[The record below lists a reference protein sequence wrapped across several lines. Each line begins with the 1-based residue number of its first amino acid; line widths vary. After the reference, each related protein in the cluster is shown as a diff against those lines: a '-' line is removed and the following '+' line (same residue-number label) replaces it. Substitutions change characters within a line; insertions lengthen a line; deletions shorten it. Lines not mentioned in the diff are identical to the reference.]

1 MPREFRLAHGED
13 AVDLFGDLYSAAYRR
28 GGRSAVVHLWKRS
41 LLQVVMGA
49 VAERL
54 EAVVPRRQGRRP
66 STPAGRR
73 QHPMTRLKAMPAR
86 VLQDLRFAARSFA
99 KKPGFSVTAIVILAL
114 GVGATTTIFSVVDG
128 ILLDKL
134 PYPDPDRLVYFDH
147 PSHTPP
153 DYVDW
158 RGRTT
163 SFSAMAATWGRDVDL
178 TNDGAPARLRAGLV
192 TRDFFQLFGAAPLL
206 GRLLVHDDFATTIQV
221 VVLSYGLWQRR
232 WGGDPDI
239 IGRRLTI
246 NAEPVVVVGVL
257 GPNFATPEALV
268 GRNIEIWTPLNI
280 SDPEIQSR
288 SLFILSVA
296 ARLHTAA
303 SRESAQAELSA
314 LAEVVA
320 EENPETNR
328 RRDGTARPFEIMPLY
343 EATVGDAGKALYM
356 LLGAVGLMLLIACAN
371 VANLFLARGT
381 DRAREI
387 ALRVALGAGRGRI
400 VTQLLTESVALAL
413 VGGGLGIG
421 IAYLAVEAFAV
432 YDPGGIPRVSA
443 VTVNIGILVFAL
455 SISIATGVLFGI
467 VPALQAARTDV
478 TEALK
483 DSAGSVTAGRGRF
496 KVRNALVVAEIA
508 MALVLLVGAG
518 LLFKSFMRLVNVDPG
533 FETEQ
538 LVTIPLT
545 LGPPYTTERR
555 VRFTE
560 NLVERIAALP
570 GTEDVAAGW
579 TLPFV
584 FHGGPRCCW
593 MDVIQQ
599 TPAVDDP
606 PATIIHPVT
615 PGYFRV
621 LRGTLTRGRE
631 FAKEDREATPT
642 PTVVNATLAK
652 RLFGENDAVGQS
664 LHMDDAELTIVGVVS
679 DIRHWG
685 LNENINNELYV
696 PYAEFGGD
704 SRRLHVM
711 LRSRRNVADIA
722 SALRDAVWSLDPNLP
737 VDEIIT
743 MRQRVST
750 SVAAPRFYSM
760 LLSVFAGV
768 AILLAAGGIYGSILY
783 SVGQRHRELGI
794 RLALGARSND
804 VVRLIVRHGLALTAL
819 GIGLGLAG
827 AYAVSRTLQSLVFG
841 ISTTDGTT
849 FAAVSVFLATVALA
863 ASYVPARR
871 AGRTDPMET
880 LKAE

>member
-1 MPREFRLAHGED
+1 MPREFRLAHAED

-28 GGRSAVVHLWKRS
+28 GGRSAAVRLWRRS
-41 LLQVVMGA
+41 LVQVVIGA

-66 STPAGRR
+66 STPNRR
-73 QHPMTRLKAMPAR
+73 RRHPIARLRKMPAR

-134 PYPDPDRLVYFDH
+134 PYPDPDRLVYFDN

-153 DYVDW
+153 DYEDW
-158 RGRTT
+158 RERTT
-163 SFSAMAATWGRDVDL
+163 SFITMAATWDRDVDL
-178 TNDGAPARLRAGLV
+178 TNDGAPARLHAGLV
-192 TRDFFQLFGAAPLL
+192 TRDFFHLFGATPLL
-206 GRLLVHDDFATTIQV
+206 GRLLVRDDFATTTQV
-221 VVLSYGLWQRR
+221 AVLSYGLWQRR
-232 WGGDPDI
+232 WGGNPEI

-257 GPNFATPEALV
+257 RPDFAPPEAMV
-268 GRNIEIWTPLNI
+268 GRNIEIWTPLNV

-288 SLFILSVA
+288 TLFILSVA
-296 ARLHTAA
+296 ARLHTAT

-320 EENPETNR
+320 DENPETNR
-328 RRDGTARPFEIMPLY
+328 RRDGTARPFEIVPLFK
-343 EATVGDAGKALYM
+343 ATVGDADKALYM

-400 VTQLLTESVALAL
+400 VAQLLTESVALAL
-413 VGGGLGIG
+413 VGGGLGVG

-443 VTVNIGILVFAL
+443 VTVNTGILMFAF
-455 SISIATGVLFGI
+455 SISVATGVLFGI

-483 DSAGSVTAGRGRF
+483 ESTGSVTAGRRRF
-496 KVRNALVVAEIA
+496 QVRNALVVAEIA

-545 LGPPYTTERR
+545 LGPPYTTEQR
-555 VRFTE
+555 VQFTD
-560 NLVERIAALP
+560 NLIERITALP
-570 GTEDVAAGW
+570 GTQDAAAGW

-593 MDVIQQ
+593 MNRVQQ

-606 PATIIHPVT
+606 PAAIIHPVT

-631 FAKEDREATPT
+631 FAKEDRDATPI

-652 RLFGENDAVGQS
+652 RLFGEQEAVGQS
-664 LHMDDAELTIVGVVS
+664 LLMDDIEVTIVGVVS

-685 LNENINNELYV
+685 LNENITNELYV
-696 PYAEFGGD
+696 PYAELGGD

-711 LRSRRNVADIA
+711 LRSERNVTDLA

-750 SVAAPRFYSM
+750 SVAVPRFYSM

-794 RLALGARSND
+794 RLALGARSID
-804 VVRLIVRHGLALTAL
+804 VVHLIVRHGLTLTAM

-841 ISTTDGTT
+841 ISATDGAT
-849 FAAVSVFLATVALA
+849 FAAVSVLLATVALA